1 MSKYFRVDELETG
14 AAGVMVA
21 LDPHR
26 FGAVLRVRQG
36 DALVLCD
43 RAGALFDAVVR
54 DGLVAEII
62 GPALAP
68 ERNPT
73 LPLEV
78 WLPLLK
84 GGKSDDLVRQV
95 TELGATR
102 IVAFSS
108 RNSVVHLDA
117 KKAIERRERFAAIA
131 REACNQ
137 CGRTDVPEVAI
148 VDGLA
153 QVGPGAFLGEVG
165 GAAALETLATQ
176 SISRVL
182 SGPEGGITTAEA
194 DALVALGWVP
204 MSLGARI
211 LRAET
216 AVVSLVT
223 LAQAARGQI

>member
-1 MSKYFRVDELETG
+1 MSKYFRVDDELVTG
-14 AAGVMVA
+14 AVVG

-26 FGAVLRVRQG
+26 FGAVLRVRAG

-54 DGLVAEII
+54 DGLVAEIV
-62 GPALAP
+62 GRAKAP

-73 LPLEV
+73 SPLEV

-108 RNSVVHLDA
+108 KNSVVQLEA
-117 KKAIERRERFAAIA
+117 KKAGERRERFTTIA

-148 VDGLA
+148 VDGLPRE
-153 QVGPGAFLGEVG
+153 GPGAFLWEVG
-165 GAAALETLATQ
+165 GEPALKTLATQ
-176 SISRVL
+176 SIARVL

-194 DALVALGWVP
+194 DELVALGWIP

-223 LAQAARGQI
+223 LAQAARGQF